1 MNEVIGRR
9 FYYVICGVWSN
20 LNNKPVLEEA
30 EWWSVTES
38 GLDSVAG
45 DDETRKWLLIVQY
58 SLIVSFTACLR
69 LPCSFNEELGKT
81 QDIK

>member
-58 SLIVSFTACLR
+58 SLIVSFTACLH
-69 LPCSFNEELGKT
+69 LP
-81 QDIK
+81 